1 MSSTS
6 RGEMVATYGQQG
18 PRQGE
23 RLIEYNIFVSDGFGT
38 PPAVA
43 SFVDSTAAPNQIDGF
58 DDDDAYR
65 RSRHYVLRR
74 AGAAGKQDLLRES
87 SLARQLMESPNRPA
101 TIRLIRR
108 IRPDE
113 SLNRDPTQGGRQMP
127 FVNVIPPNTKFFLE
141 SVVENREEKVQ
152 IVDTFGEW
160 IAFFFGRRPEVYTY
174 SGTLLNARNHDW
186 ANEFAENYDEYLRGS
201 QAVRYR
207 ATIFLQYD
215 SVLVQGFMMSSS
227 LQRNAITDKGV
238 PFSFSLLILNRSP
251 LNPRNLMAL
260 RMARSGASDAEQQ
273 LFANM
278 QQALD
283 LLSGTPADQAEKR
296 DQLDT
301 FLLMREFFAGNYIP
315 PAGVGTSFGATG
327 TLQGQNAVA
336 PGVRGGTTK
345 EPEILNPY
353 APTYT
358 SRLDIQQLNGIVGR
372 DVARDRAR
380 SVVGS
385 GPPLVA

>member
-6 RGEMVATYGQQG
+6 RDEMVATYTEQG

-23 RLIEYNIFVSDGFGT
+23 RLIEYNLFLSDGFGSG
-38 PPAVA
+38 PAIL
-43 SFVDSTAAPNQIDGF
+43 SFFDSAAAPDQIDGF
-58 DDDDAYR
+58 ADDNAYR
-65 RSRHYVLRR
+65 RSRHYILRR
-74 AGAAGKQDLLRES
+74 AGAGGNQALLRES
-87 SLARQLMESPNRPA
+87 SLARQLMETADRPA

-108 IRPDE
+108 IRPE
-113 SLNRDPTQGGRQMP
+113 EALNRDPTQGGRQLP
-127 FVNVIPPNTKFFLE
+127 FVQVIPPNTKFFLE
-141 SVVENREEKVQ
+141 NVVENREEKVQ

-160 IAFFFGRRPEVYTY
+160 TAFFFGRRPEVYTY

-186 ANEFAENYDEYLRGS
+186 ANEFAQNYDDYLRGS

-215 SVLVQGFMMSSS
+215 DVVVQGYMLSSS
-227 LQRNAITDKGV
+227 LQRSAISDKGV
-238 PFSFSLLILNRSP
+238 PFSFSLLVMNRSA

-260 RMARSGASDAEQQ
+260 RMARSGSTDAEQQ
-273 LFANM
+273 LYANM
-278 QQALD
+278 QQSLD
-283 LLSGTPADQAEKR
+283 LLSGTPADQADKR

-315 PAGVGTSFGATG
+315 PAGVGTSFQATG
-327 TLQGQNAVA
+327 TIQGQNAA
-336 PGVRGGTTK
+336 GPGVRGGTAT

-358 SRLDIQQLNGIVGR
+358 SRLDVQQLNQIVGR
-372 DVARDRAR
+372 DVTLDRTP
-380 SVVGS
+380 SVVGA
-385 GPPLVA
+385 GPPAVA